1 MYMVWKDERKPQ
13 LLIVHEEDHD
23 DNEQESK
30 IIMKRMATQKQI
42 QEKCL
47 VMIDVNDND
56 RNKRVTITT

>member
-1 MYMVWKDERKPQ
+1 MVWKDERKPQ

-56 RNKRVTITT
+56 RNKRVTITI